1 MFGALRSEKEWKL
14 NTGRGGTLQARRNV
28 RAARRFSRDEEAA
41 TMDPK
46 TREPRKEWPK
56 TEQPPAARLPKG
68 GESEDVG
75 DVERA
80 TRRGER
86 DFDPNVNQRPR

>member
-1 MFGALRSEKEWKL
+1 MEF
-14 NTGRGGTLQARRNV
+14 NTGGGGMLQARRNV

-46 TREPRKEWPK
+46 TREPKKGRPK
-56 TEQPPAARLPKG
+56 AEQPPTVRTPKD
-68 GESEDVG
+68 GESQDVG

-80 TRRGER
+80 TQRGER
-86 DFDPNVNQRPR
+86 EFDPNVNQRPR

>member
-1 MFGALRSEKEWKL
+1 
-14 NTGRGGTLQARRNV
+14 LQLRRNV
-28 RAARRFSRDEEAA
+28 GGTSRFSQDEEAA
-41 TMDPK
+41 IMDPK
-46 TREPRKEWPK
+46 TREPRNDRPK
-56 TEQPPAARLPKG
+56 TERPPATTRTPKG

-80 TRRGER
+80 TQRGER

>member
-1 MFGALRSEKEWKL
+1 
-14 NTGRGGTLQARRNV
+14 
-28 RAARRFSRDEEAA
+28 
-41 TMDPK
+41 MDPNTHDPK
-46 TREPRKEWPK
+46 KDRPK
-56 TEQPPAARLPKG
+56 TERPPTTVRTPKG

-80 TRRGER
+80 TPRGER

>member
-1 MFGALRSEKEWKL
+1 LLPEKEWKL

-28 RAARRFSRDEEAA
+28 RTAKRFSQSEEAA

-46 TREPRKEWPK
+46 THDHKNKKDRPK
-56 TEQPPAARLPKG
+56 AERPPATARTLKG
-68 GESEDVG
+68 DESQDAG
-75 DVERA
+75 DIERA
-80 TRRGER
+80 TQRGEE